1 MPSAPEI
8 APALPAGCVD
18 FNKLHSLITKGDPDA
33 VTKATVIPDA
43 EMPAPE
49 NAVEAPASTKAE

>member
-18 FNKLHSLITKGDPDA
+18 FNKLHGLVAKGDPEA
-33 VTKATVIPDA
+33 VEKATIIPDS
-43 EMPAPE
+43 ELPDRKS
-49 NAVEAPASTKAE
+49 VV